1 MISRLKSFFAPTR
14 LAPLGWLLLGALLLF
29 HVWLLARRVAE
40 GELLEAG
47 VLWRW
52 LGAFAL
58 LLFWGLQR
66 RLAHRLSPRA
76 RRSSGL
82 AFWTLVLLLHGGGL
96 PMAPVPGMA
105 ALPLAEVGTLALP
118 LLAVFL
124 LLERAGAAA
133 ADPLPAWRGAR
144 VRRERGR
151 LALAAGFLPQL
162 SCRPPPALR

>member
-1 MISRLKSFFAPTR
+1 MMSRLRSIFAPAR

-29 HVWLLARRVAE
+29 HAWLLARRVAD

-76 RRSSGL
+76 RRSSSL
-82 AFWTLVLLLHGGGL
+82 AFWTLVLLLHGGV
-96 PMAPVPGMA
+96 PVAPAPGMA
-105 ALPLAEVGTLALP
+105 TLPLAEVGTLALP

-124 LLERAGAAA
+124 LLDRIGAFA
-133 ADPLPAWRGAR
+133 ADRAPAWRGIR
-144 VRRERGR
+144 LRREGGR

-162 SCRPPPALR
+162 SCRPPPAYC